1 MTVAVVSRT
10 PMPVPTAPPLGAQEA
25 RVVEATLRCITR
37 WGVAKT
43 SLDDVAR
50 QAGVSRATV
59 YRLFPGG
66 RDGLLEVVASSEIA
80 RFFGAVASRLAA
92 ADDLE
97 ELLVAG
103 ITEAGRRIL
112 DHEALQY
119 LLAHEPEV
127 VVPKLA
133 FRELDAV
140 LRTAADFAA
149 PHLER
154 WLPADE
160 ARRAAEWVT
169 RLVLSYA
176 STPADDVSIG
186 DEASVRRL
194 VRAYVLPGLL
204 QHVNPST

>member
-1 MTVAVVSRT
+1 MTLALVS
-10 PMPVPTAPPLGAQEA
+10 PVPAPVPGSMAPGSPAERIIA
-25 RVVEATLRCITR
+25 ATLRCISR
-37 WGVAKT
+37 WGVGKT

-50 QAGVSRATV
+50 EAGVSRATV

-66 RDGLLEVVASSEIA
+66 RDGLFEAVARHEIA
-80 RFFGAVASRLAA
+80 RFFAAVGTRLAA

-103 ITEAGRRIL
+103 MAEAGRRIL

-119 LLAHEPEV
+119 LLAHEPEL

-133 FRELDAV
+133 FRELDAL
-140 LRTAADFAA
+140 LRTAAAFAA
-149 PHLER
+149 PYLER
-154 WLPADE
+154 WLPADD

-176 STPADDVSIG
+176 STPAGDVSIG
-186 DEASVRRL
+186 EEASVRSL
-194 VRAYVLPGLL
+194 VRAFVLPGLL
-204 QHVNPST
+204 QHVTN